1 MSEHQLD
8 QVLQTA
14 ARQAQRAA
22 AAALDIEG
30 QLAMAKAAVCTS
42 IQDGQAGIPDSP
54 EPGPEGRYAAPVIA
68 LRLIACKL
76 DRALKMARDL
86 TRGLLPFYQHDLDA
100 LNERVCH
107 RQDLGT
113 FRSRVLFPRS
123 RGSRLSRSRAR
134 GASLGAS
141 LEYEFAPAYQ
151 TLRSVPGPALGI
163 ARALDRDRRPG
174 SGHALACD
182 RVLNRDRALALDLA
196 LDLARDLASEL
207 DAATGADGSLAPGF
221 LLARDKIL
229 ELEAVMFRALDLAV
243 SLDRA
248 RAAALDRDCGITL
261 GRELGGDA
269 DRSAAGTWEAADALS
284 VALDR
289 ALSLNPVS
297 VLVSIAVDVSGLD
310 LSCADI
316 DDLNALGGVT
326 FTAETTWPPGITQSV
341 RARSEEIRPGVYQI
355 CDTGEGDAAS
365 PAIACQAAAAAPSG
379 DYRTPAARQAD
390 GPAVPCPHDNPGAT
404 RNSSCE
410 LTAPPPLR

>member
-30 QLAMAKAAVCTS
+30 QLAMAKAAVCTP
-42 IQDGQAGIPDSP
+42 IQDGQTGIPDTP
-54 EPGPEGRYAAPVIA
+54 EPGPEDRCAAPVIS
-68 LRLIACKL
+68 LRLTACKL

-100 LNERVCH
+100 LNERAG

-134 GASLGAS
+134 GASLVAS

-151 TLRSVPGPALGI
+151 TLHSVPGPALGI
-163 ARALDRDRRPG
+163 ARVLDRDRRPG
-174 SGHALACD
+174 SGQALACD

-207 DAATGADGSLAPGF
+207 DAAAGAGGSLAPRF

-248 RAAALDRDCGITL
+248 RAVALDRDSGITP

-269 DRSAAGTWEAADALS
+269 DRSAAGTWEAADTLS

-297 VLVSIAVDVSGLD
+297 VLASIAVDVSGLD
-310 LSCADI
+310 LSCAGI
-316 DDLNALGGVT
+316 DDLNALEGVT

-341 RARSEEIRPGVYQI
+341 HARSEEIRPGIYQV
-355 CDTGEGDAAS
+355 CDAGEGDAAS
-365 PAIACQAAAAAPSG
+365 PAIARQAAAAAPSG

-390 GPAVPCPHDNPGAT
+390 GPAVPCPHEDPGAT
-404 RNSSCE
+404 RNSGGE